1 MKVIAKNASNK
12 YMVLI
17 SKEEILEI
25 CFGVKNAD
33 YNKQFSDRVKQFIQN
48 VDKGEFEIDVSK
60 GFTNAMYFIS
70 TKVGGNSSFG
80 FTTIKE
86 QLEKLLA
93 TMNELE
99 KFKEGFVQPFK
110 EEENG

>member
-33 YNKQFSDRVKQFIQN
+33 YNKQFSRYLDHPSDETPQQRADRINLFRCGV
-48 VDKGEFEIDVSK
+48 
-60 GFTNAMYFIS
+60 GFPG
-70 TKVGGNSSFG
+70 K
-80 FTTIKE
+80 
-86 QLEKLLA
+86 
-93 TMNELE
+93 
-99 KFKEGFVQPFK
+99 
-110 EEENG
+110 